1 MVRRILLPAIGIGV
15 VLVLAIQLVP
25 YGRQHTNPP
34 VSTEPAWPD
43 PAVRQLAVRAC
54 FDCHSNETTWPWYSN
69 VAPVSWLIQR
79 DVDEGRQRLNF
90 SDWGV
95 PRQREREMA
104 QIVLEGEMPPVYY
117 GWMHPSGILT
127 SAETTALANGLS
139 ALK

>member
-1 MVRRILLPAIGIGV
+1 VIRKI
-15 VLVLAIQLVP
+15 VLVILGVAILGLVGLQLVP

-34 VSTEPAWPD
+34 VMAEPAWPD

-90 SDWGV
+90 SDWAV

-127 SAETTALANGLS
+127 SAETIALANGLS